1 MRPAGNYLTLYF
13 MGTYMHNST
22 TNLKKLGQY
31 CLEHHLTPLSDIYV
45 TSLLNYWTTAKTEDY
60 AYKLEVRVQ

>member
-1 MRPAGNYLTLYF
+1 
-13 MGTYMHNST
+13 MHNSA

-60 AYKLEVRVQ
+60 AYKLEVRV